1 LPGYTVFV
9 LPGQY
14 TQGID
19 FKGKAITVSGLNG
32 APTLEA
38 PGDYGVSFYSA
49 EGPESIL
56 RNFVIR
62 DSVVGVFVAG
72 SSPTIRN
79 VTLSRNGFGIA
90 AYAGAHPAIANCILW
105 GNAKGDLFGCKATYS
120 CVQHASE
127 GLGNISVDPLFADAV
142 NGDFHLLSK
151 YGRYVPAY
159 GLWSFDNQT
168 SPCIDAGD
176 PNADVSG
183 ERQPNGGRI
192 NMGAFGGTPEASLSP
207 CSCPPDE
214 GTDPIIIPIPTEPPQ
229 PNPAQWD
236 ANGLPAELPGTD
248 LFDCYVEMKA
258 VRAVSPAGPV
268 QYYFACLEQAAFNSG
283 WQGDCIYKVFVG
295 RRNAGFR
302 FRVQVRDQFGNV
314 TEWSPWERAIP
325 RAGQ

>member
-1 LPGYTVFV
+1 V

-19 FKGKAITVSGLNG
+19 FKGKAIVVSGLNG

-49 EGPESIL
+49 EGRESIL

-62 DSVVGVFVAG
+62 NSVVGVFVAG

-90 AYAGAHPAIANCILW
+90 AYAGAYPAIVNCILW
-105 GNAKGDLFGCKATYS
+105 DNAKGDLFGCKARYS

-127 GLGNISVDPLFADAV
+127 GLGNISVDPLFADAAH
-142 NGDFHLLSK
+142 GDFHLLSQ

-168 SPCIDAGD
+168 SPCVDAGD
-176 PNADVSG
+176 PNADVAG

-207 CSCPPDE
+207 CTCPRE
-214 GTDPIIIPIPTEPPQ
+214 EVTDPVEIPIPSVPPQ

-236 ANGLPAELPGTD
+236 PDGLPTELPGAD
-248 LFDCYVEMKA
+248 PFDCYVEMKA
-258 VRAVSPAGPV
+258 VQAVSPAGAV

-283 WQGDCIYKVFVG
+283 WQEERAYRVFVG

-302 FRVQVRDQFGNV
+302 FRVQARDRFGNV

-325 RAGQ
+325 RPGQ